1 MSKILFHSLCL
12 FFLLS
17 TLSCVSARPKV
28 ETVPAPQNVVL
39 SETHYRKEYVW
50 VPGDQI
56 EVTVRRVPEVSRSV
70 VIRPDGFITLPLVDE
85 VKAAG
90 LTPAELKETL
100 TKLFSARL
108 NSPEVTIIALQVP
121 PPVVYVLGEV
131 NNNTAVPLRNA
142 PTASAAITY
151 AGGFRRSAKSG
162 LTSII
167 RLGDDGLIRAIPVS
181 DTAKGQPGGVMGM
194 RGVLLQADDIIF
206 VPESG
211 RSQVSRFL
219 DDFVNR
225 PMSTVNGALGLYVN
239 FRWLQQIQ

>member
-1 MSKILFHSLCL
+1 M
-12 FFLLS
+12 
-17 TLSCVSARPKV
+17 
-28 ETVPAPQNVVL
+28 
-39 SETHYRKEYVW
+39 
-50 VPGDQI
+50 
-56 EVTVRRVPEVSRSV
+56 
-70 VIRPDGFITLPLVDE
+70 IRPDGFITLPLVDE

-206 VPESG
+206 SAGEWQKPGQSFPG
-211 RSQVSRFL
+211 RL
-219 DDFVNR
+219 VNR
-225 PMSTVNGALGLYVN
+225 PMLP
-239 FRWLQQIQ
+239 